1 MKKKALLYGLF
12 VLLIM
17 GLFACQK
24 HEKHHEEM
32 PELPVTSPLRKDTS
46 ITREYVCQIHAIQ
59 HIEVR
64 ALEEGYLQNIYV
76 DEGQRVKKGQL
87 LFQIMPVVYQAEL
100 QKAQAEVHYAQ
111 VEYDNAKAL
120 ADSNIISPAQLAL
133 VRAKLEKAK
142 AELALAQSH
151 LAFTK
156 ITAPFDG
163 LVGRFHVRLGSLL
176 EEGELLTTLS
186 DVSQLW
192 VYFNVPEAE
201 YLEYMRYRATD
212 PTSKTVRL
220 RMANGQVFDQEGK
233 ITAIESEFDNK
244 TGTVAFRAT
253 FPNPDALLRHGETG
267 NILMTLPLNN
277 VWLIPQKATFEVLD
291 KKYVYVVD
299 KEGKIQA
306 RRIKIAAEF
315 PHIYAVEK
323 GLSEN
328 DRIVFEGL
336 NKLRNG
342 DRIKYHYVEPQQVLQ
357 QLDLYAE

>member
-151 LAFTK
+151 LTFTK

-201 YLEYMRYRATD
+201 YLEYMQRAKD
-212 PTSKTVRL
+212 SAAQVVQL
-220 RMANGQVFDQEGK
+220 RMANGRIFDQKGK

-253 FPNPDALLRHGETG
+253 FPNPNALLRHGETG
-267 NILMTLPLNN
+267 NILMTSVLKD
-277 VWLIPQKATFEVLD
+277 VYLIPQKCTFEVMD
-291 KKYVYVVD
+291 KKYVYLVAKDGTLKAQPV
-299 KEGKIQA
+299 KI
-306 RRIKIAAEF
+306 IAEF
-315 PHIYAVEK
+315 THLYAVKGVSEK
-323 GLSEN
+323 
-328 DRIVFEGL
+328 DRLLFDGL
-336 NKLRNG
+336 NKVRHG
-342 DRIKYHYVEPQQVLQ
+342 EKIKAVYIPPAEAWK
-357 QLDLYAE
+357 QLELYAE